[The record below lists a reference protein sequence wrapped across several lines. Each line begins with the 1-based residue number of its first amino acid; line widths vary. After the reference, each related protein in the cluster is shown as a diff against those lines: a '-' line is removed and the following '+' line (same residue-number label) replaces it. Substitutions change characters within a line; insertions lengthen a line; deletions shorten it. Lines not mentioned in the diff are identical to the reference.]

1 MPSKKHSHD
10 DFLKLLKEGFEG
22 PIEYTEGSMELPE
35 EYYVDETQAIYDKRY
50 KKLPEGELTDR
61 CIETHDHPERWKKL
75 WKYYIEPHQEVS
87 QEQKNELASVIR
99 TAKDERII
107 QDFLKKNPYLV
118 TRGIHPAHHGKICIP
133 KPRLGG
139 QLEPDFFIAGLDSAG
154 FSWYGVELESP
165 EYKIF
170 TKEGEETKELKHAI
184 RQIQE
189 WRYWLTDNI
198 AFAQNT
204 LGFMHIDANLPCFV
218 FIGRRENE
226 VLDDEVLLKRRRAV
240 KNGDKYGLFRHHYEW
255 LLDVPLTPVKVKG

>member
-1 MPSKKHSHD
+1 
-10 DFLKLLKEGFEG
+10 
-22 PIEYTEGSMELPE
+22 MELPE